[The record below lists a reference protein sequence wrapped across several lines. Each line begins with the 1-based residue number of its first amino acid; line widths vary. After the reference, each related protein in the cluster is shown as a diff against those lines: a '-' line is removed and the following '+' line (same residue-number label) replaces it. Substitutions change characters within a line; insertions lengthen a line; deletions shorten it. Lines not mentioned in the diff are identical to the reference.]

1 MRAKVALVAGAV
13 LLLTSCGGTV
23 GGGSSGGGDGG
34 AGSTE
39 PLKIGVITSLT
50 GAYVQLGEDQ
60 RNGAELAVEKLG
72 GKAGDRPIELIVR
85 DDQLKPDVAL
95 REAQSLVQEEQVD
108 FLTGCVSA
116 ATTLAMNQIASQAGV
131 PYLGTCQTEQLNR
144 PPNFNAES
152 TYHLAPVPSQTTAAA
167 APFICSELGSK
178 VFLLMPDYAFGH
190 EQEAG
195 YKTDLPAQSGCSV
208 AGTAYFPLGTTDYN
222 PFIPTIEGSGAD
234 VLIFGGAGRDQ
245 VSFLR
250 QAAQFGLTQ
259 RLKTFLTLEDLSFDQ
274 ELGHELI
281 AGTWA
286 MSAFYWNVDDPGV
299 QEYVEAYRTAYG
311 NPPGGYGVY
320 TYNAINLIAQQ
331 VAEGNAAPEDF
342 RTGLEGLETS
352 LAQGD
357 MTIRECDHQALI
369 PIYILEGLSA
379 ADAESRGGDPEFGL
393 REVVETVAGT
403 EEYAPTC
410 DEVTTEFTRVG

>member
-1 MRAKVALVAGAV
+1 MRAKVSLLAGAV

-23 GGGSSGGGDGG
+23 GGSGSDDGGGGG
-34 AGSTE
+34 GSTE
-39 PLKIGVITSLT
+39 PIKIGVITSLT

-60 RNGAELAVEKLG
+60 KNGAELAVELLG

-144 PPNFNAES
+144 PPNFSAES
-152 TYHLAPVPSQTTAAA
+152 TYHLAPTPSQTTNGA
-167 APFICSELGSK
+167 APFICSELGAS
-178 VFLLMPDYAFGH
+178 VFLLLPDYAYGH

-195 YKTDLPAQSGCSV
+195 YTTAIAEQSGCRV
-208 AGTAYFPLGTTDYN
+208 AGKAFFPLGTTDFN

-234 VLIFGGAGRDQ
+234 ALVFGGVGRDQ

-250 QAAQFGLTQ
+250 QAAQFGLTD
-259 RLKTFLTLEDLSFDQ
+259 RIPTFLTLEDLSFDQ
-274 ELGHELI
+274 ELGHDLI

-286 MSAFYWNVDDPGV
+286 MSAFYWNVDDDGV
-299 QEYVEAYRTAYG
+299 QKYVKAYREAYGT
-311 NPPGGYGVY
+311 PPGGYGVY
-320 TYNAINLIAQQ
+320 TYNAINVIAQQ
-331 VAEGNAAPEDF
+331 VAKGNSSPEDF
-342 RTGLEGLETS
+342 RTAVEGLEVT
-352 LAQGD
+352 LGQGD
-357 MTIRECDHQALI
+357 MAIRECDHQALM
-369 PIYILEGLSA
+369 PIYILKGLSA
-379 ADAESRGGDPEFGL
+379 DEAQSRGDDPEFGL
-393 REVVETVAGT
+393 REVVQTVPGT

-410 DEVTTEFTRVG
+410 DEVKAEFQRVG